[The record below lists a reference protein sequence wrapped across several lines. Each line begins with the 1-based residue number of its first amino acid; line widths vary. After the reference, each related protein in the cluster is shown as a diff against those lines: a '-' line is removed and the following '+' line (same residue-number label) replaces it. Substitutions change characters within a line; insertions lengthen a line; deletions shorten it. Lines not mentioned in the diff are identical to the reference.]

1 MNGLFSFGQKDGA
14 PLKPLREDLWD
25 ALKRTGEPILLYG
38 MGNGGDK
45 MLAVC
50 EKKGVPV
57 SGVFASDGFARGN
70 LFHQMPVTT
79 YARAKERF
87 GKFTVLLSFATSRDE
102 VLENIRRIAC
112 EQTLLIPD
120 LPVIG
125 ENLFDRAFLCAHFE
139 ELQRARALFA
149 DERSRE
155 VFDLIVS
162 AKLTGKLCYLEEGT
176 STPDEDF
183 ETILHPED
191 FLVCGDFG
199 AYNGDTALD
208 LLKRAPR
215 LQKIVALEPD
225 PKTFLK
231 LQKNTADLPVKTV
244 HGAAWREDT
253 TLLFTASGGRGAGV
267 GAVGKKT
274 AEIPAYAPDSLFERG
289 ERVDYLK
296 YDVEGAELDAL
307 EGSRRL
313 LEESRP
319 RLLVSCYHRP
329 EDLFLLP
336 LWLKDHFPFYKLY
349 LRRHKGIPAWD
360 INLYAVP
367 EERET

>member
-1 MNGLFSFGQKDGA
+1 MLPGCEK
-14 PLKPLREDLWD
+14 DLWEY
-25 ALKRTGEPILLYG
+25 LKQSNKTVVLYG

-45 MLAVC
+45 ILDVC
-50 EKKGVPV
+50 DQKGIAV

-70 LFHQMPVTT
+70 LFHGMPVRTWSET
-79 YARAKERF
+79 KGVYGAENVI
-87 GKFTVLLSFATSRDE
+87 VLLSFGTSRDE
-102 VLENIRRIAC
+102 VLENILRIAS
-112 EQTLLIPD
+112 EAELYAPD
-120 LPVIG
+120 VPAFG
-125 ENLFDRAFLCAHFE
+125 DGLFDRTYFEAHRS
-139 ELQRARALFA
+139 ELETARALLC
-149 DERSRE
+149 DEESRRI
-155 VFDLIVS
+155 FDDVLQY
-162 AKLTGKLCYLEEGT
+162 KLTGDIRYLLDAESDLEA
-176 STPDEDF
+176 
-183 ETILHPED
+183 IWKCIIYPERIRFAAD
-191 FLVCGDFG
+191 LG

-208 LLKRAPR
+208 LLKRAPHIQR
-215 LQKIVALEPD
+215 IVALEPD
-225 PKTFLK
+225 PKTFIK
-231 LQKNTADLPVKTV
+231 LQKNTAGLPVKAV

-367 EERET
+367 EEREA